1 MKVTVDID
9 NIDDNSIDVLVFA
22 CKLKILNY
30 LPMNWTHFLFKTF

>member
-22 CKLKILNY
+22 CKYIRFGITN
-30 LPMNWTHFLFKTF
+30 FEVDTFSL

>member
-22 CKLKILNY
+22 CKY
-30 LPMNWTHFLFKTF
+30 RPGQTS